1 MGNKLFISC
10 PMLGRT
16 REAIEESM
24 KVMHEEAEKR
34 FGKKLEAIDTYIEE
48 YAPEEVVNVPVWYVG
63 ESIKMLSQAD
73 YFIGVDI
80 TKYGSYNK
88 RCYPGCA
95 VEEFTAEM
103 YDIPMKILVCDE
115 FDCFKDMEE
124 LRDKFARKIA
134 LNMG

>member
-10 PMLGRT
+10 PMRGRT
-16 REAIEESM
+16 KEAIEESF

-34 FGKKLEAIDTYIEE
+34 FGKKLEVIHTYIDQD
-48 YAPEEVVNVPVWYVG
+48 APEVVNDPVWYLG
-63 ESIKMLSQAD
+63 ESLKKLSQAD

-80 TKYGSYNK
+80 TKYGLYNK

-115 FDCFKDMEE
+115 FVCFKDMEE

-134 LNMG
+134 LSMV